1 MINACSA
8 CVCDVKDVSTL
19 TILVMGKGGVGKSST
34 VNSIVGER
42 VTTVNAF
49 QVLLRHVLS
58 FRFGSCQSN
67 LCVVLLLDVVL
78 CSLRV

>member
-1 MINACSA
+1 VVNEYSA

-42 VTTVNAF
+42 VTTVSAF
-49 QVLLRHVLS
+49 QVLLHHVLS
-58 FRFGSCQSN
+58 FWFDSCHRN

>member
-1 MINACSA
+1 VINSCSA

-42 VTTVNAF
+42 VASVSAF
-49 QVLLRHVLS
+49 QVLLLHVLS
-58 FRFGSCQSN
+58 FWFGFCQSN

-78 CSLRV
+78 FSLRV